1 MASAQRSDSREEPL
15 NDSWVEL
22 HFQQQQ
28 QAVGSTHPSSGAS
41 TPRPYPGTA
50 IHSSAM
56 EKLLLEAQRDFSRG
70 SSRVASA
77 TSTAASS
84 RGSPKSPHSP
94 NNEPSTLG
102 LFSEISTIQERPVS
116 ATSSQESNSDW
127 IWEWSSRP
135 EAVPPSEFGSKFKHP
150 RRHKL
155 SVRNTKV
162 MTSGIFALENLPILI
177 LTHACTFFLGAA
189 AMLVYLKKFCKW
201 TAMVMPSVD

>member
-1 MASAQRSDSREEPL
+1 MASTQRSDSREDTL

-22 HFQQQQ
+22 HFQQL
-28 QAVGSTHPSSGAS
+28 ANSGTS
-41 TPRPYPGTA
+41 TPRTYPSI

-56 EKLLLEAQRDFSRG
+56 EKLLLEAQRDLSRGSSRG

-102 LFSEISTIQERPVS
+102 LFSEISTIQERPAS
-116 ATSSQESNSDW
+116 DTSSQEGNTDW

-155 SVRNTKV
+155 SVRNTAV
-162 MTSGIFALENLPILI
+162 MTSGVFALENLPFLI

-189 AMLVYLKKFCKW
+189 AMLIYLKKFCKW